1 LLFAY
6 QSLWKENISPSFV
19 CGLLLPFLI
28 QGNAL
33 LCRASIE
40 LWYAGLSTVLYSHV
54 LPTFQIICFRHWDFS

>member
-1 LLFAY
+1 ME
-6 QSLWKENISPSFV
+6 ENISPSFV

-28 QGNAL
+28 PGNAL

-40 LWYAGLSTVLYSHV
+40 LWYAGLSTVLYSNV